1 MYKSNGYNTYKQN
14 SITSASREQLLLMLV
29 DGAVKFVK
37 KGRVAIEEKNI
48 SDAHN
53 NLVRVQDIFSELMAT
68 LDRKAG
74 KWAED
79 LFDLYV
85 FINRK
90 VAEANLKKDV
100 KILDDAIG
108 LIVEVRD
115 MWHEAY
121 KLSKGQLA

>member
-1 MYKSNGYNTYKQN
+1 
-14 SITSASREQLLLMLV
+14 MLV

-37 KGRVAIEEKNI
+37 RGRIAIEEKNI

-68 LDRKAG
+68 LDRNVG

-79 LFDLYV
+79 LFNLYA
-85 FINRK
+85 FINRT

-100 KILDDAIG
+100 KILDDAIE

-121 KLSKGQLA
+121 KLSKGQLV

>member
-1 MYKSNGYNTYKQN
+1 MYKSNAYNTYKQN
-14 SITSASREQLLLMLV
+14 SVSSASKEQLLLMLV

-37 KGRVAIEEKNI
+37 KGKLAIEEKNI
-48 SDAHN
+48 ADAHH

-68 LDRKAG
+68 LDKAAG

-79 LFDLYV
+79 LFDLYA
-85 FINRK
+85 FINRT

-100 KILDDAIG
+100 KILNDAIG
-108 LIVEVRD
+108 LIEEIRD

-121 KLSKGQLA
+121 KLSKAK

>member
-1 MYKSNGYNTYKQN
+1 
-14 SITSASREQLLLMLV
+14 MLV

-37 KGRVAIEEKNI
+37 RGRIAIEEKNI
-48 SDAHN
+48 PDAHN

-68 LDRKAG
+68 LDRNAG

-79 LFDLYV
+79 LFNLYA
-85 FINRK
+85 FINRT

-100 KILDDAIG
+100 KILDDAIE

-115 MWHEAY
+115 MWNEAY

>member
-1 MYKSNGYNTYKQN
+1 
-14 SITSASREQLLLMLV
+14 MLV

-37 KGRVAIEEKNI
+37 KGKLAIEEKNI
-48 SDAHN
+48 ADAHH

-68 LDRKAG
+68 LDRTAG

-79 LFDLYV
+79 LFELYA
-85 FINRK
+85 FINRT

-100 KILDDAIG
+100 KILNDAIG
-108 LIVEVRD
+108 LIEEIRD

-121 KLSKGQLA
+121 KLSKAK

>member
-37 KGRVAIEEKNI
+37 RGRIAIEEKNI

-68 LDRKAG
+68 LDRNAG

-79 LFDLYV
+79 LFDLYA
-85 FINRK
+85 FINRT

-121 KLSKGQLA
+121 KFSKGQLA